1 MKMERPNAIPPSP
14 EDLNNLDK
22 LKAIIERAIA
32 DGKLTRQEM
41 ESIQFEMRADGK
53 VTVHE
58 LELCRKLIWQ
68 KIRTG
73 ELEHDYTW

>member
-14 EDLNNLDK
+14 EDLKNLDK
-22 LKAIIERAIA
+22 LRAIIERAIA

-41 ESIQFEMRADGK
+41 ESIQFEIRADGK

-68 KIRTG
+68 KIRNG

>member
-14 EDLNNLDK
+14 EDLKNLDK
-22 LKAIIERAIA
+22 LRAIIERAIA